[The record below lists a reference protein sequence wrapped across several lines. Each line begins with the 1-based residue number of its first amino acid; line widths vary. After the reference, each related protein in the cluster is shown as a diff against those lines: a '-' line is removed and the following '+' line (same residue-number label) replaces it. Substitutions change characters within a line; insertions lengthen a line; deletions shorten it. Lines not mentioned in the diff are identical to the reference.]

1 MSFFGF
7 VGTVIYA
14 LSIAS
19 LLYIIAIKYDVLIY
33 EEGTDTSYLNFS
45 IFAGN
50 GEIYDE
56 VTQEVVNEFNHYE
69 WCEGSSNLMTG
80 ETEDRLCLLLRL
92 NQYFILGSIAVGLV
106 AMFTSFMINCGSI
119 KEQALRGTQH
129 WTSTLILV
137 QTIAT
142 GLCIAAW
149 YFIKDTY
156 QTYLDESYNTPGALG
171 IEVDYAEGFM
181 VLIGS
186 AVLSLLAFVSSGVM
200 ACKTPV
206 PGGKYE
212 KAHST
217 DEEMKDQ
224 EIRDV
229 IATTY

>member
-1 MSFFGF
+1 
-7 VGTVIYA
+7 
-14 LSIAS
+14 
-19 LLYIIAIKYDVLIY
+19 
-33 EEGTDTSYLNFS
+33 
-45 IFAGN
+45 
-50 GEIYDE
+50 
-56 VTQEVVNEFNHYE
+56 
-69 WCEGSSNLMTG
+69 
-80 ETEDRLCLLLRL
+80 
-92 NQYFILGSIAVGLV
+92 
-106 AMFTSFMINCGSI
+106 
-119 KEQALRGTQH
+119 
-129 WTSTLILV
+129 LV

-149 YFIKDTY
+149 YYIKDTY

-186 AVLSLLAFVSSGVM
+186 AVLSLLAFVSSSVM

-212 KAHST
+212 KAHSN